1 MAYFAVAARFLLLT
15 AVGITGNPS
24 TATADAASASPA
36 SGWRSDLDWAA
47 LTSKL
52 SSSASLIDT
61 SYVNYTNEC
70 MPEFSEPSPT
80 NHALID
86 QPSGMCLPHLH
97 LGWEMSWPR
106 PSANGHMNQTFDQLF
121 QDILGLLV
129 DPSYFESWTT
139 DPTNPS
145 LNLPSKVLFPVVASD
160 VVAAVNFAKEHR
172 STVLKSV
179 LRTAAIVIKV
189 HRQRRT
195 LCSST

>member
-24 TATADAASASPA
+24 TADAV

-61 SYVNYTNEC
+61 SYDNYKDEC
-70 MPEFSEPSPT
+70 GPEFSQPSPT

-86 QPSGMCLPHLH
+86 QPSGMCLPHLM

-106 PSANGHMNQTFDQLF
+106 PSENGHLNQIYDQIFEELSNPPVADF
-121 QDILGLLV
+121 QR
-129 DPSYFESWTT
+129 WTS

-145 LNLPSKVLFPVVASD
+145 LNLPSK
-160 VVAAVNFAKEHR
+160 
-172 STVLKSV
+172 
-179 LRTAAIVIKV
+179 
-189 HRQRRT
+189 
-195 LCSST
+195 

>member
-61 SYVNYTNEC
+61 SYDNYADEC
-70 MPEFSEPSPT
+70 GPEFSQPSPT

-86 QPSGMCLPHLH
+86 QPSG
-97 LGWEMSWPR
+97 
-106 PSANGHMNQTFDQLF
+106 
-121 QDILGLLV
+121 
-129 DPSYFESWTT
+129 
-139 DPTNPS
+139 
-145 LNLPSKVLFPVVASD
+145 
-160 VVAAVNFAKEHR
+160 
-172 STVLKSV
+172 
-179 LRTAAIVIKV
+179 
-189 HRQRRT
+189 
-195 LCSST
+195 